1 VPSLFRR
8 RSAQLVEEPESGPP
22 PAVDETAA
30 PEDSSPRRGYTPSK
44 KERGISTPKRPN
56 AHLRRPAAG
65 PPLRG
70 GKLTKEERQELRE
83 EKRRRRREITEGM
96 KQGDDRYLTARDRGP
111 ERALARD
118 VVDSRRT
125 VGTFFFVGALFVLL
139 FSGSAMPEPVR
150 LVGNIAWGVLAA
162 AVITD
167 SWLLCRRT
175 KKLLRE
181 RYPDSTERLGS
192 LYFYVIMRSLTF
204 RKLRVP
210 QPRRNFGDAI

>member
-1 VPSLFRR
+1 
-8 RSAQLVEEPESGPP
+8 
-22 PAVDETAA
+22 
-30 PEDSSPRRGYTPSK
+30 
-44 KERGISTPKRPN
+44 
-56 AHLRRPAAG
+56 
-65 PPLRG
+65 
-70 GKLTKEERQELRE
+70 
-83 EKRRRRREITEGM
+83 
-96 KQGDDRYLTARDRGP
+96 
-111 ERALARD
+111 

-175 KKLLRE
+175 KRLLRE